1 MKILITRPLQQSR
14 RFAKALDKQF
24 GESLEICISP
34 VLEIKFFRVEINLK
48 PFDGLIFT
56 SESSVKAFAHLN
68 KKTDK
73 KVYCVGAYTS
83 EVARKSGL
91 SVSHTEKDVGD
102 LKTWLVE
109 NESEKTLLYLCGK
122 HISNNLEMAFEE
134 SKITIVSQIIYD
146 QIPRKLLPGAI
157 QFLSDV
163 RPVLVPIFSERS
175 YEILSRQFKS
185 SMKSSRMAICLSSAI
200 ANKIRDDDFEKV
212 LISPRPDLQSLIN
225 LVQEFFQ
232 NS

>member
-34 VLEIKFFRVEINLK
+34 VLEIKFFRVEINLE

-56 SESSVKAFAHLN
+56 SESGVKAFTHLN

-102 LKTWLVE
+102 LKTWLIE
-109 NESEKTLLYLCGK
+109 NDSERKLLYLCGQN
-122 HISNNLEMAFEE
+122 ISNNLEVAFEG
-134 SKITIVSQIIYD
+134 SKTTVVSQIIYD
-146 QIPRKLLPGAI
+146 QLSRKLSPSAI
-157 QFLSDV
+157 QFLSGV
-163 RPVLVPIFSERS
+163 IPVLIPIFSERS
-175 YEILSRQFKS
+175 YEILSQQFKS
-185 SMKSSRMAICLSSAI
+185 TMSSSRIAICLSEAI
-200 ANKIRDDDFEKV
+200 ANKIKDDEFEKV
-212 LISPRPDLQSLIN
+212 LISAQPDLENLIKVVRESLK
-225 LVQEFFQ
+225 